1 MKARW
6 SKTALIELD
15 NIFVYISQHS
25 PAAARS
31 VLLRIEALVAHLE
44 QFPARGHQA
53 DEPEVRAVSVVRY
66 PYVILYAIDP
76 TADEV
81 VILHIR
87 HTARKPPAEN

>member
-6 SKTALIELD
+6 SKTALIEFD
-15 NIFVYISQHS
+15 SIFQYIFEGS
-25 PAAARS
+25 PSAAKS
-31 VLLRIEALVAHLE
+31 VVLRIEALVAHLE
-44 QFPARGHQA
+44 QFPARGHPA
-53 DEPEVRAVSVVRY
+53 DEPEVRALSVVRY

-87 HTARKPPAEN
+87 HTARQTPAED

>member
-6 SKTALIELD
+6 SRTALIELD
-15 NIFVYISQHS
+15 NIFVYISQRS
-25 PAAARS
+25 PAAAKS
-31 VLLRIEALVAHLE
+31 VVRRIEALVEHLE
-44 QFPARGHQA
+44 QFPARGHHT
-53 DEPEVRAVSVVRY
+53 DEPEVRAISVVRY

-87 HTARKPPAEN
+87 HTARKPPAED